1 MDEGDHMWVGLLLM
15 GVGIS
20 LLFLSASIIA
30 SFLFVLPK
38 CTAYEKTFSAGI
50 ENGEIIKGVFNS
62 LKKEELFID
71 SAHGYQLHAMYF
83 PVENSKKAVIIAHG
97 IRWSL
102 FGSYKYVKLF
112 QSLDYNVL
120 LCDLCCHGLSG
131 GSHISY
137 GYYEKDDL
145 STWVDVLEKKLD
157 EGAVIGILG
166 ESLGAASA
174 VQCIRQDSRIKFC
187 IADSSFSDLAEL
199 CKFQIKSMT
208 RLSIPL
214 FIRMTSRLIKKRH
227 GWGIEDVSPI
237 KYLEKVK
244 TPLLIFHGTKDKLIP
259 AEMAEKLYEKAAGVK
274 QLIMVEG
281 ADHVKGFSLQPELY
295 YQSIK
300 DFLNNHIENPC

>member
-1 MDEGDHMWVGLLLM
+1 MWVGLLLM

-20 LLFLSASIIA
+20 LLFISASIIV

-38 CTAYEKTFSAGI
+38 CAAYEKTFLAGVAK
-50 ENGEIIKGVFNS
+50 GEISKGAFNT
-62 LKKEELFID
+62 LKKEELFVD
-71 SAHGYQLHAMYF
+71 SVHGYQLHALYF
-83 PVENSKKAVIIAHG
+83 PIGNSKKAVIVAHG

-112 QSLDYNVL
+112 QSLGYNVL

-131 GSHISY
+131 GNHISY

-145 STWVDVLEKKLD
+145 SKWADVLETKLD
-157 EGAVIGILG
+157 SGAIIGILG

-187 IADSSFSDLAEL
+187 IADSSFSDLSEL
-199 CKFQIKSMT
+199 CKFQIKSVT
-208 RLSIPL
+208 RLPIPL
-214 FIRMTSRLIKKRH
+214 FVRLTSRLIKKRY
-227 GWGIEDVSPI
+227 GWGIEDVSPV
-237 KYLEKVK
+237 KYLDKVK

-259 AEMAEKLYEKAAGVK
+259 AEMAKKLYEKADGVK

-281 ADHVKGFSLQPELY
+281 AGHVKGFNLNPELY
-295 YQSIK
+295 YRSIK
-300 DFLNNHIENPC
+300 DFLHNNIENPC